1 MTLRASI
8 FGAAAMALM
17 TLSQPAYAEE
27 SSVLAIVNGDKI
39 TRSDL
44 DNAFSNLPP
53 QYQNAPFE
61 QMFPLLLTSLI
72 DSKLVAADA
81 RARGL
86 DKEPA
91 YKERLEQI
99 SEQLLERY
107 TIRQIIEE
115 AVAED
120 KLRARFDAQ
129 ATEAE
134 MEIHARHILLKTEAE
149 ALEVIKALDGGADF
163 AELAKEKSTGPSG
176 PRGGD
181 LGYFGKGQMVPE
193 FETAAFALDAGSYSS
208 TPVKTQFG
216 YHVIKVEESRQAKP
230 KTFEES
236 VEELRAAAAEEAGGQ
251 YVDSLRSKA
260 EIERFGLDGK
270 KAN

>member
-8 FGAAAMALM
+8 FGAAAMALV
-17 TLSQPAYAEE
+17 TLSQPAFAEE
-27 SSVLAIVNGDKI
+27 PTVLAIVNGDKI
-39 TRSDL
+39 TRADL
-44 DNAFSNLPP
+44 DNAFANLPA

-72 DSKLVAADA
+72 DSKLVAIDA

-86 DKEPA
+86 HKEPG
-91 YKERLEQI
+91 YKERLDQI

-120 KLRARFDAQ
+120 KLRARFEAQ
-129 ATEAE
+129 AAEVE

-149 ALEVIKALDGGADF
+149 AVDVIKALDGGADF

-176 PRGGD
+176 PRGGE

-193 FETAAFALDAGSYSS
+193 FETAAFAMDAGSYSS
-208 TPVKTQFG
+208 APVKTQFG
-216 YHVIKVEESRQAKP
+216 YHVIKVEERRQAKP

-236 VEELRAAAAEEAGGQ
+236 LEELRAEAAEEAGSQ
-251 YVDSLRSKA
+251 YVDGLRSKA

-270 KAN
+270 KVN

>member
-1 MTLRASI
+1 MFSKAFI

-17 TLSQPAYAEE
+17 TLSQPVFAED
-27 SSVLAIVNGDKI
+27 STVLATVNGENI
-39 TRSDL
+39 TRTDL
-44 DNAFSNLPP
+44 DNAFANLPA
-53 QYQNAPFE
+53 QYQNAPFD

-86 DKEPA
+86 DKEPD
-91 YKERLEQI
+91 YKERLEQVAD
-99 SEQLLERY
+99 QLLERY
-107 TIRQIIEE
+107 TIRQVIDA

-120 KLRARFDAQ
+120 KLRERFKAQ
-129 ATEAE
+129 AVEAE
-134 MEIHARHILLKTEAE
+134 MEVHARHILLKTEAE
-149 ALEVIKALDGGADF
+149 ALDVIKALDGGADF

-176 PRGGD
+176 PRGGE
-181 LGYFGKGQMVPE
+181 LGFFGKGQMVPE
-193 FETAAFALDAGSYSS
+193 FEAAAFALDAGSYSS
-208 TPVKTQFG
+208 APVKTQFG
-216 YHVIKVEESRQAKP
+216 YHVIKVEEVREAKP

-236 VEELRAAAAEEAGGQ
+236 LDELRAEAAEEAGST
-251 YVDSLRSKA
+251 YVESLRSKA